1 MGKSLSTHLNPI
13 KRTREM
19 ENADVFPLEK
29 VPDLVLL
36 CIANHLPDED
46 ARHLSLT
53 CQRFRNILPN
63 YPHIING
70 PKVDEG
76 GPHDGHF
83 VPTNYFTGPVLE
95 YNVDR
100 IEMSMARWDQVRMN
114 LFLDEFFYCYLV
126 FLHVTIF
133 STYRDLAIEKDK
145 FG

>member
-1 MGKSLSTHLNPI
+1 MGKSLSTHHNPI
-13 KRTREM
+13 KKTREM

-70 PKVDEG
+70 PNVNEG

-95 YNVDR
+95 YTEPTVLSAAAVNNMVK
-100 IEMSMARWDQVRMN
+100 
-114 LFLDEFFYCYLV
+114 LFCC
-126 FLHVTIF
+126 
-133 STYRDLAIEKDK
+133 
-145 FG
+145 